1 VNRIDKKFADLK
13 AEGKKAFIPFITAG
27 DPSLETTISLVS
39 KLESAGADIIELG
52 VPFSDPVAD
61 GPSIQRSSLRALD
74 GGTSLRKVMDTV
86 AKIRTRTQIPI
97 AFLTYYNLIF
107 KYGVEKF
114 VKDAVKSG
122 VDGTVIA
129 NLPPEEAS
137 DLISAAREHDFATI
151 FLVAPTSTPE
161 RIEIISKACTGFIYC
176 VSLTGVTGARTA
188 ISDMLAPTLER
199 IKEHSDKPVAVGF
212 GVSTPDQAREVGK
225 MADGVIVGS
234 AIVNVVEKHKDD
246 PDELLSVVGDFA
258 ASLVGAVKGVQSL

>member
-1 VNRIDKKFADLK
+1 MNRIDKKFADLR

-27 DPSLETTISLVS
+27 DPSLEDTISMVS
-39 KLESAGADIIELG
+39 ELEAAGADIIELG

-61 GPSIQRSSLRALD
+61 GPSIQRSSLR
-74 GGTSLRKVMDTV
+74 SLSGNVSLGNVIDTV
-86 AKIRTRTQIPI
+86 AKIRTQTQIPI

-114 VKDAVKSG
+114 VKDAVTAG
-122 VDGTVIA
+122 VDGAVVA

-151 FLVAPTSTPE
+151 FLIAPTSTPE
-161 RIEIISKACTGFIYC
+161 RVELVAKACTGFIYC
-176 VSLTGVTGARTA
+176 VSLTGVTGARSA

-199 IKEHSDKPVAVGF
+199 IKEHTDKPIAVGF
-212 GVSTPDQAREVGK
+212 GVSTPDQAREVAK

-234 AIVNVVEKHKDD
+234 AIINVVEANVDK
-246 PDELLSVVGDFA
+246 PDELIPSVGSFA
-258 ASLVGAVKGVQSL
+258 ASLVEAVKSV